1 MPININAIMTSVK
14 LTTISND
21 RNLSSRRT
29 NLRAL
34 QRKSGYTFNQ
44 RIRNYVLNS
53 TSNRGASYN
62 RH

>member
-1 MPININAIMTSVK
+1 MPININAIMTFVK

-44 RIRNYVLNS
+44 ILLNKF
-53 TSNRGASYN
+53 
-62 RH
+62 